1 MHQTILQLQAKAVQ
15 DAASLRSAQTALER
29 ARSPS
34 QASAELKRLRRG
46 RNKYRAAYK
55 ALGLAIHNSKETL
68 DQGTCSAGLL
78 EPEDDSDASRTDS
91 DDER

>member
-1 MHQTILQLQAKAVQ
+1 MHQTIVQLQTKAVQ
-15 DAASLRSAQTALER
+15 DSESLRSTQTALER

-34 QASAELKRLRRG
+34 QASAELKRLRRA

-55 ALGLAIHNSKETL
+55 ALGFAIHNSKQTL
-68 DQGTCSAGLL
+68 EQGTDSACLH

-91 DDER
+91 DEER